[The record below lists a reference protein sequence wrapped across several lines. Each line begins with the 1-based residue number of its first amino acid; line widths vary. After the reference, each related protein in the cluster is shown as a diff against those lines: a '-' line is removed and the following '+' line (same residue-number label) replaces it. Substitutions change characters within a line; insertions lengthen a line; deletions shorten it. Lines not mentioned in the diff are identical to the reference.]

1 MNVNK
6 VVIAGT
12 LLEDPALKKTR
23 GGTAVSTVVLQI
35 TREWEKD
42 GQPQSETSEVEV
54 DVYGRLAET
63 LNQYLHKGD
72 PVMFEGHLKLEK
84 WEYQSQQ
91 CSRLIVVA
99 ESLQFVSQ
107 KEGSG
112 GGGSRR
118 TQSTGERP
126 AGE

>member
-84 WEYQSQQ
+84 WEYQGQQ
-91 CSRLIVVA
+91 CFRIIVVA

-107 KEGSG
+107 REGSG
-112 GGGSRR
+112 GGDGSRR
-118 TQSTGERP
+118 SQSRDRP
-126 AGE
+126 APA